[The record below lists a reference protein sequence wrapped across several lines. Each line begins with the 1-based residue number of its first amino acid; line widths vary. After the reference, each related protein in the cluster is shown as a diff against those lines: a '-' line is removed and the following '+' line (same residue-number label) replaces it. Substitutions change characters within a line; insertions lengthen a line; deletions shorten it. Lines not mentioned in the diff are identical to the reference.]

1 MEEHRMFEKDMRLA
15 LLLDYYG
22 DLLSEH
28 RREIMEMYY
37 CEDLSLA
44 EIAENT
50 GITRQGVRESLKKSE
65 ADLRMFDEK
74 LHLVERIDALQKKC
88 TECSEI
94 LEKTAG
100 DVTDVSAK
108 QSVLAIAE
116 LLKNLSV

>member
-1 MEEHRMFEKDMRLA
+1 MFEKDMRLA

-28 RREIMEMYY
+28 RRSIMEMYY

-44 EIAENT
+44 EVAENT

-65 ADLRMFDEK
+65 ADLRAFEAK
-74 LHLVERIDALQKKC
+74 LHLVERFGALQEKC
-88 TECSEI
+88 SSYSKV

-100 DVTDVSAK
+100 ELSDASAR
-108 QSVLAIAE
+108 QSVLEIAD

>member
-1 MEEHRMFEKDMRLA
+1 MFEKDMRLA
-15 LLLDYYG
+15 LLLDHYG

-74 LHLVERIDALQKKC
+74 LHLVERIDALQKNVR
-88 TECSEI
+88 S
-94 LEKTAG
+94 
-100 DVTDVSAK
+100 VAK
-108 QSVLAIAE
+108 SLRRRPVM
-116 LLKNLSV
+116 

>member
-1 MEEHRMFEKDMRLA
+1 MFEKDMRLA
-15 LLLDYYG
+15 LLLDHYG

-28 RREIMEMYY
+28 RRDIMEMYY

-65 ADLRMFDEK
+65 ADLRAFEEK
-74 LHLVERIDALQKKC
+74 LHLVERFNALQEKC
-88 TECSEI
+88 VSYGKM
-94 LEKTAG
+94 LEKTSG
-100 DVTDVSAK
+100 DITDESVR
-108 QSVLAIAE
+108 QSVLDIAD

>member
-1 MEEHRMFEKDMRLA
+1 MFEKDMRLA

-44 EIAENT
+44 EIAANT

>member
-1 MEEHRMFEKDMRLA
+1 MFEKDMRLA

-22 DLLSEH
+22 DLLGEH
-28 RREIMEMYY
+28 RRGIKEMYY

-65 ADLRMFDEK
+65 ADLRAFEAK
-74 LHLVERIDALQKKC
+74 LHLVERVAALQAKC
-88 TECSEI
+88 VSYSEI

-100 DVTDVSAK
+100 DVSDDTAK
-108 QSVLAIAE
+108 QSVLKIAD

>member
-1 MEEHRMFEKDMRLA
+1 MDALEMA
-15 LLLDYYG
+15 LLFDYYG
-22 DLLSEH
+22 DLLTERQRMCFDLYH
-28 RREIMEMYY
+28 NQ
-37 CEDLSLA
+37 DLSLA

>member
-1 MEEHRMFEKDMRLA
+1 MFEKDMRLA

-28 RREIMEMYY
+28 RRDIMEMYY

-65 ADLRMFDEK
+65 ADLRTFDAK
-74 LHLVERIDALQKKC
+74 LHLVERFDEVQKKC
-88 TECSEI
+88 TSDSEI
-94 LEKTAG
+94 LQKTAEG
-100 DVTDVSAK
+100 VRDAEAK
-108 QSVLAIAE
+108 QSVLEIAD

>member
-1 MEEHRMFEKDMRLA
+1 MFEKDMRLA

-65 ADLRMFDEK
+65 ADLRDFETK
-74 LHLVERIDALQKKC
+74 LHLVERLNTLQEKC
-88 TECSEI
+88 TSYSEI
-94 LEKTAG
+94 LERTANEL
-100 DVTDVSAK
+100 TDANAK
-108 QSVLAIAE
+108 QAVCEVAA